1 MLLHRALSERKDLSR
16 VIRLITG
23 LVPGSRDLPRD
34 PKFLFMLYFA
44 RMKSACR
51 VRRITNSN
59 NSNSIEKEK
68 RAVTTEKRAIENE
81 NRLLRQLL
89 QANNIPFVG
98 SAPMNFGQTLPNG
111 NLLSGSNYP
120 DGSSATYNSYVDPND
135 SFNNLS
141 PGSQAVTVGPSPTVT
156 DATMGLTPP
165 IQGALSSVPTSTYSP
180 VDTPALNFNSHP
192 TVNGGLSMPP
202 VTNPLV
208 QTQKSNQNHTT
219 NRYGDGR
226 GKMIIRPEQLVPQPF
241 FDDPDDPMFIEF
253 VVE

>member
-1 MLLHRALSERKDLSR
+1 MR
-16 VIRLITG
+16 G
-23 LVPGSRDLPRD
+23 
-34 PKFLFMLYFA
+34 
-44 RMKSACR
+44 
-51 VRRITNSN
+51 ITNSQ

-98 SAPMNFGQTLPNG
+98 STPVNFGQALPSG
-111 NLLSGSNYP
+111 NLLPGNIYP
-120 DGSSATYNSYVDPND
+120 DSSSAAYNSYVDTTD

-156 DATMGLTPP
+156 DTTMGLTPP
-165 IQGALSSVPTSTYSP
+165 IQGALSSAPTSTYSP
-180 VDTPALNFNSHP
+180 VDTPALNFNSQP
-192 TVNGGLSMPP
+192 TINGGLSMPP
-202 VTNPLV
+202 VSNPPV
-208 QTQKSNQNHTT
+208 HTQKPNQNHTT
-219 NRYGDGR
+219 NGYGEAR
-226 GKMIIRPEQLVPQPF
+226 GKTITRPEQLVPQPF